1 MTGSIKNPPW
11 ASLVIAAL
19 AVSIPATVAAE
30 PATAQSREQAFANV
44 AKLPDWD
51 GVWASERGKDPE
63 PKLTPR
69 AAKAKADFEAAKT
82 RGENLQVP
90 AANCV
95 PDGMPRIMRI
105 YPIEFIFSPD
115 RVTIGIETYSQTRR
129 IFTDG
134 RPLPDDPDA
143 FFNGASVGHWEGD
156 TLVIDTVGLN
166 EQNSLVPGVHLTD
179 QTRIQE
185 RIRLESPDLLVDT
198 VTITDP
204 NLVTEPHVFRQ
215 AYRRHRDWEI
225 REYVCQ
231 ENNHDA
237 ADEFGRPSLS
247 LDLE

>member
-1 MTGSIKNPPW
+1 MSKSAKPVW
-11 ASLVIAAL
+11 AYAAIAA
-19 AVSIPATVAAE
+19 AIVGAAAADAAGPPPAQT
-30 PATAQSREQAFANV
+30 REQAFASL

-51 GVWASERGKDPE
+51 GVWETERGKDPD
-63 PKLTPR
+63 PKLTP
-69 AAKAKADFEAAKT
+69 AAARAKADFEASKAK
-82 RGENLQVP
+82 GENLQVP

-105 YPIEFIFSPD
+105 YPIEFIFSPG

-134 RPLPDDPDA
+134 RPLPDDPDP
-143 FFNGASVGHWEGD
+143 FFNGSSVGHWEGD
-156 TLVIDTVGLN
+156 TLVVDTVGLN
-166 EQNSLVPGVHLTD
+166 NQNSLVPGVHLTD

-185 RIRLESPDLLVDT
+185 RIRLDSPDHLVDT
-198 VTITDP
+198 FTVTDP
-204 NLVTEPHVFRQ
+204 NLLTEPYVFRQ

-237 ADEFGRPSLS
+237 ADAFGRPSLS
-247 LDLE
+247 LDPK